1 MGRGETAIA
10 WHQRLV
16 SRGGS
21 AGSAGIDRW
30 YTRLAGSLQT
40 TTPLPLLRLAMSE
53 FRVIIPARYAST
65 RLPGK
70 PLLDIGGKP
79 MIQRVYEQACKSGAV
94 EVIVATDDA
103 RIEMVAREFG
113 ASVVMTSSEHE
124 SGTDRLQEVVSKL
137 GLADTDIVVNVQGD

>member
-1 MGRGETAIA
+1 VRRETAVA

-21 AGSAGIDRW
+21 TGSAGIDGW

-40 TTPLPLLRLAMSE
+40 TPPLPLLRLAMSE

-79 MIQRVYEQACKSGAV
+79 MIQRVYEQAFKSRAK
-94 EVIVATDDA
+94 EVIIATDDA
-103 RIEMVAREFG
+103 RIEDTARTFG
-113 ASVVMTSSEHE
+113 ARVIMTSSEHE
-124 SGTDRLQEVVSKL
+124 SGTDRLQEVV
-137 GLADTDIVVNVQGD
+137 TQ